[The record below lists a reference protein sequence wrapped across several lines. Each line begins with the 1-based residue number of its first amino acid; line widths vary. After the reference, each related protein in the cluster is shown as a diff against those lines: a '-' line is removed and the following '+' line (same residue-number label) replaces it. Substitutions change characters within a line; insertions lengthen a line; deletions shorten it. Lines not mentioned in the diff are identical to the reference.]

1 MTSYYSSQHF
11 FYSISSI
18 RSAQT
23 FESFEIF
30 VVFQVQGTITTSS
43 SFCSPS
49 CWWEPGCST
58 AVSCVSDLTCGVLTV
73 SGTVLHLHWIHMP
86 ALCMFFRLVDSL
98 RAALR
103 GSGPVGRGLC
113 PGQLLSLGARRLPAG
128 LLSHLLVRN
137 DLADA
142 ALPGDGLLGLCQ
154 RLSTALKDPMKSVLG
169 LKLKMKRDLRIICPY
184 KFKRLFC
191 VVL

>member
-1 MTSYYSSQHF
+1 
-11 FYSISSI
+11 
-18 RSAQT
+18 
-23 FESFEIF
+23 
-30 VVFQVQGTITTSS
+30 
-43 SFCSPS
+43 
-49 CWWEPGCST
+49 
-58 AVSCVSDLTCGVLTV
+58 
-73 SGTVLHLHWIHMP
+73 MP

-142 ALPGDGLLGLCQ
+142 ALPGDGLLGL
-154 RLSTALKDPMKSVLG
+154 STALKDPMISVLG

-184 KFKRLFC
+184 KF
-191 VVL
+191 V